1 MSLQSKIEDVND
13 VVDSLTN
20 HWNMRGFGTNIKSKR
35 TIADKIQTIL
45 NTYVYKKLEYSV
57 HSSKHFDFDWINEK
71 QEFFKNKDFDLTKGM
86 GSSKQVKRP
95 YSQEDVYMV
104 RKYTFFCINRV
115 KVMLFKICNT
125 PRIL

>member
-1 MSLQSKIEDVND
+1 MSPQSKIEDVND

-45 NTYVYKKLEYSV
+45 NTYVYKKLEYSQ

-71 QEFFKNKDFDLTKGM
+71 QDFFKSKDFDLTKGM
-86 GSSKQVKRP
+86 GSTKQVKRP

-104 RKYTFFCINRV
+104 RYYAIIGV
-115 KVMLFKICNT
+115 KIICT
-125 PRIL
+125 TLRSVKM